1 VNNILQAALDLHDAG
16 CSVVPAR
23 TDGSKAPI
31 GSWKQYQV
39 TRPTRDE
46 VIEWFK
52 DGHEGVGIITG
63 SVSGNLEM
71 LEAEGRA
78 VHDGLFEQ
86 AKDLAI
92 NSGLEEI
99 WNVLVSGYV
108 EMTPS
113 GGLHFLYR
121 IADEPVPGNT
131 KVARRPGENDSVQV
145 LFETRGQGG
154 FVVTAPSQGATHPS
168 GNPWVLL
175 TGSPATI
182 PMFSMEERE
191 AIHTVFKT
199 LDSMPARDSFATA
212 LLNSSQNDESKP
224 GTDFNNRAT
233 WDEILIP
240 VGWTKGYTAKGHTL
254 WTRPNKSSSL
264 GYSASSKEETGN
276 LYVFSTSTIFEA
288 EKPYSKFAA
297 YAAIHHGNDFK
308 AAARDLRAKGYGA
321 PLPTLNSLPS
331 LTELAK
337 PSLSVVPTLDPD
349 QVEQPRERSSWF
361 PKPLDLEGTEE
372 EPPPAFLAR
381 NDGHRLFYRG
391 KVNALLGE
399 SESGKTWVALHAV
412 AQCLQIQEKV
422 IYIDFEDSGK
432 GILSRLRSLGITDK
446 QLANFTYANPD
457 ENLQLEQ
464 RHDLVEALAQQNP
477 DFIVVDGVNAGMTL
491 LGLDLTNNRDATMFS
506 QSLLKPLTMSG
517 AAICTID
524 HVTKSK
530 EGRGNYAIGAQA
542 KRADINGVA
551 IAVEVVQPFGRG
563 MTGELNLKVTKD
575 RPGHVRANSK
585 DAKIAGRV
593 VIKSTA
599 EGMVT
604 MVIESPQMSSFRP
617 TRIMESVSMLIE
629 VKPMSKNAIEK
640 ATEGANDTV
649 RAALDCLVKEGFAT
663 FSHGPRNALII
674 TSVKP
679 FRQLETMQQS
689 EIA

>member
-46 VIEWFK
+46 IIEWFK
-52 DGHEGVGIITG
+52 DGHEGIGIITG

-212 LLNSSQNDESKP
+212 LLNSSQSDESKP
-224 GTDFNNRAT
+224 GTDFNNKAT

-297 YAAIHHGNDFK
+297 YAAIYHGNDFK

-337 PSLSVVPTLDPD
+337 PSLSVVPSLDSD

-412 AQCLQIQEKV
+412 AQCLQVQEKV

-432 GILSRLRSLGITDK
+432 GILSRLRSLGVTDK

-604 MVIESPQMSSFRP
+604 MVIESPEMSSFRP

-640 ATEGANDTV
+640 ATDGANDTV

-663 FSHGPRNALII
+663 FANGPRNALII

>member
-1 VNNILQAALDLHDAG
+1 MNNVLQAALDFHDAG

-52 DGHEGVGIITG
+52 DGHEGIGVITG

-113 GGLHFLYR
+113 GGFHFLYR

-131 KVARRPGENDSVQV
+131 KVARRPGENDTVEV

-168 GNPWVLL
+168 GNPWILL
-175 TGSPATI
+175 AGSPLTI

-191 AIHTVFKT
+191 ALHTVFKT

-212 LLNSSQNDESKP
+212 LLNSSQSDESKP
-224 GTDFNNRAT
+224 GTDFNNKAT

-240 VGWTKGYTAKGHTL
+240 VGWTKGYTSKGNTL
-254 WTRPNKSSSL
+254 WTRPGKSSSL
-264 GYSASSKEETGN
+264 GFSASSKEETGN
-276 LYVFSTSTIFEA
+276 LYVFSTSTVFEA

-297 YAAIHHGNDFK
+297 FAALHHDNDFK

-321 PLPTLNSLPS
+321 QSPGLGELPS
-331 LTELAK
+331 LVALGK
-337 PSLSVVPTLDPD
+337 PSLSIVPDID
-349 QVEQPRERSSWF
+349 SDHIEQARERSSWF

-412 AQCLQIQEKV
+412 AQCLQVEERV
-422 IYIDFEDSGK
+422 IYIDFEDSGR
-432 GILSRLRSLGITDK
+432 GILSRLRSLGMSDK
-446 QLANFTYANPD
+446 QLSNFTYANPD
-457 ENLQLEQ
+457 ENLKLEQ
-464 RHDLVEALAQQNP
+464 RVDLIEALAEQNP

-491 LGLDLTNNRDATMFS
+491 LGLDLTNNRDATTFS
-506 QSLLKPLTMSG
+506 QTLLKPLTMSG

-551 IAVEVVQPFGRG
+551 IAVEVIQPFGRG
-563 MTGELNLKVTKD
+563 MMGELQLKVTKD

-593 VIKSTA
+593 LIKSTA
-599 EGMVT
+599 EGAVT
-604 MVIESPQMSSFRP
+604 MVIESPEMSSFRP
-617 TRIMESVSMLIE
+617 TRVMQAVSILIE
-629 VKPMSKNAIEK
+629 SKSMSKNAIEK
-640 ATEGANDTV
+640 ATDGANETV

-663 FSHGPRNALII
+663 YSHGARNALIF
-674 TSVKP
+674 TSTKP
-679 FRQLETMQQS
+679 FRELDTLQQS

>member
-52 DGHEGVGIITG
+52 DGHEGIGVITG

-78 VHDGLFEQ
+78 VHDGFFEQ

-131 KVARRPGENDSVQV
+131 KIARRPGENDSVEV

-175 TGSPATI
+175 NGSPMAI

-191 AIHTVFKT
+191 ALHTVFKT

-240 VGWTKGYTAKGHTL
+240 VGWSKGYTAKGHTL

-288 EKPYSKFAA
+288 ERPYSKFAA
-297 YAAIHHGNDFK
+297 FAALHHGNDFK

-321 PLPTLNSLPS
+321 PLPTLTSLPS
-331 LTELAK
+331 LAELAK
-337 PSLSVVPTLDPD
+337 PSLSVVPSLDSD

-361 PKPLDLEGTEE
+361 PKPLDLQGTEE

-412 AQCLQIQEKV
+412 AQCLQVQEKV
-422 IYIDFEDSGK
+422 IYIDFEDSGR
-432 GILSRLRSLGITDK
+432 GILSRLRALGITDK

-464 RHDLVEALAQQNP
+464 RQDLLEALMQQNP

-593 VIKSTA
+593 IIKSTA

-604 MVIESPQMSSFRP
+604 MIIESPEMLSFRP
-617 TRIMESVSMLIE
+617 TRIMESVSILIE

-640 ATEGANDTV
+640 ATEGANETV

-663 FSHGPRNALII
+663 FSHGARNALIF
-674 TSVKP
+674 TSIKP
-679 FRQLETMQQS
+679 FRQLESIQQS

>member
-1 VNNILQAALDLHDAG
+1 MNNILQAALDFHDAG
-16 CSVVPAR
+16 VSVVPAR

-31 GSWKQYQV
+31 GLWKQYQV
-39 TRPTRDE
+39 AMPTRDE

-52 DGHEGVGIITG
+52 DGHQGIGIITG

-71 LEAEGRA
+71 IEAEGRA
-78 VHDGLFEQ
+78 VHDGLFDQ
-86 AKDLAI
+86 AKELAI

-99 WNVLVSGYV
+99 WNILTSGYV

-131 KVARRPGENDSVQV
+131 KVARRPGENDTVEV

-154 FVVTAPSQGATHPS
+154 FVVTAPSQGNTHPS

-175 TGSPATI
+175 AGSPASI
-182 PMFSMEERE
+182 PMFSMEERD
-191 AIHTVFKT
+191 ALHMVFKT
-199 LDSMPARDSFATA
+199 LDSMPVRDSFATM
-212 LLNSSQNDESKP
+212 LVNQSESDDSKP
-224 GTDFNNRAT
+224 GTDFNNKAT
-233 WDEILIP
+233 WEEILIP
-240 VGWTKGYTAKGHTL
+240 IGWTKGYTSRGTTV
-254 WTRPNKSSSL
+254 WTRPGKSSAI
-264 GYSASSKEETGN
+264 GYSATTKEETGN
-276 LYVFSTSTIFEA
+276 LYVFTTSTTFEPD
-288 EKPYSKFAA
+288 KPYSKFAA
-297 YAAIHHGNDFK
+297 FAHLHHNDDFS
-308 AAARDLRAKGYGA
+308 AAARDLRTKGYGA
-321 PLPTLNSLPS
+321 PMQSLNSLPS

-337 PSLSVVPTLDPD
+337 PALSVVPDLDAD
-349 QVEQPRERSSWF
+349 HVEVARERSSWF
-361 PKPLDLEGTEE
+361 PKPLDVSGTEE

-381 NDGHRLFYRG
+381 NDGHRLFYKG

-412 AQCLQIQEKV
+412 VQCLQVGEKV
-422 IYIDFEDSGK
+422 IYIDFEDSGR
-432 GILSRLRSLGITDK
+432 GILSRLRALGVRDD
-446 QLANFTYANPD
+446 QLVNFTYANPD
-457 ENLQLEQ
+457 ENLKLEQ
-464 RHDLVEALAQQNP
+464 RVDLVEALAEQKP

-551 IAVEVVQPFGRG
+551 IAVEVVMPFGRG

-585 DAKIAGRV
+585 EAKFAGRV
-593 VIKSTA
+593 LIKSSA
-599 EGMVT
+599 EGMVK
-604 MVIESPQMSSFRP
+604 MVIEAPELSSFRP
-617 TRIMESVSMLIE
+617 SRVMEEVSKQIE
-629 VKPMSKNAIEK
+629 EKPMSKNAIEK
-640 ATEGANDTV
+640 ATGGAAETV

-663 FSHGPRNALII
+663 LSHGSRNALIF

-679 FRQLETMQQS
+679 FRQLETLDDA

>member
-52 DGHEGVGIITG
+52 DGHEGIGIITG

-212 LLNSSQNDESKP
+212 LLNSSQSDESKP
-224 GTDFNNRAT
+224 GTDFNNKAT

-331 LTELAK
+331 LIELAK
-337 PSLSVVPTLDPD
+337 PSLSVVPSLDSD

-412 AQCLQIQEKV
+412 AQCLQVQERV

-604 MVIESPQMSSFRP
+604 MIIESPEMSSFRP

-640 ATEGANDTV
+640 ATDGANDTV

>member
-1 VNNILQAALDLHDAG
+1 MNNILQAALDLHDAG

-23 TDGSKAPI
+23 VDGSKAPI
-31 GSWKQYQV
+31 GFWKQYQV

-52 DGHEGVGIITG
+52 DGHEGIGIITG

-131 KVARRPGENDSVQV
+131 KVARRPGLNDSVEV

-175 TGSPATI
+175 NGSPATI

-199 LDSMPARDSFATA
+199 LDSMPERDSFATA
-212 LLNSSQNDESKP
+212 LLNSTQSDESKP

-233 WDEILIP
+233 WEEILIP
-240 VGWTKGYTAKGHTL
+240 AGWTKGYTSKGNTV
-254 WTRPNKSSSL
+254 WTRPGKSSSL
-264 GYSASSKEETGN
+264 GYSASTKADTGN
-276 LYVFSTSTIFEA
+276 LWVFSTSTIFDA
-288 EKPYSKFAA
+288 DKPYSKFAA

-337 PSLSVVPTLDPD
+337 PALSVVPDIDSD
-349 QVEQPRERSSWF
+349 QVEQARERSSWF
-361 PKPLDLEGTEE
+361 PKPLDLDGTEE

-412 AQCLQIQEKV
+412 AQCLQIQERV
-422 IYIDFEDSGK
+422 IYIDFEDSGR
-432 GILSRLRSLGITDK
+432 GILSRLRALGITDK

-464 RHDLVEALAQQNP
+464 RHDLIEALAQQNP

-585 DAKIAGRV
+585 DAKIAGKV
-593 VIKSTA
+593 IIKSTA

-604 MVIESPQMSSFRP
+604 MIIESPEMSSFRP
-617 TRIMESVSMLIE
+617 TRIMEAVSLLIE
-629 VKPMSKNAIEK
+629 EKPMSKNAIEK

-649 RAALDCLVKEGFAT
+649 RIALDCLVKEGFAT
-663 FSHGPRNALII
+663 FANGPRNALII
-674 TSVKP
+674 TSIKP
-679 FRQLETMQQS
+679 FRQIQTMQQT